1 MNCAGPGKRAKDR
14 EQTHPTRQR
23 SLQQQRMVGATHR
36 VLAAIEG
43 RVSEQGGEQAESQ
56 RARKLTEGH
65 AGLFLRGDKG
75 RP

>member
-1 MNCAGPGKRAKDR
+1 
-14 EQTHPTRQR
+14 
-23 SLQQQRMVGATHR
+23 